1 MRCVNARHNNA
12 ISRDSRI
19 LISAINSLRHRTS
32 AWVDSGCECGDSLN
46 SGNGF
51 ECRCGRVV
59 FAWKQK
65 WKKKGS
71 RNDYIAGLSLA
82 NWSLVLL
89 FLDVRDWAL
98 LELASRSNRARAGS
112 VRLWE
117 HLSKNLAKVNLCHPA
132 GFCAGRP
139 AVDSSEATPPPSPAS
154 LAAWNASRALDAR
167 GFARWLAARVKVAQ
181 DLRLD

>member
-1 MRCVNARHNNA
+1 MRTTDFQINVQINVIRFLQTTVGVFPVNDRVRNAALRFIANTYEDACAVAMRCVNARHNNA

-32 AWVDSGCECGDSLN
+32 AWVDSGGKCGDSLN

-98 LELASRSNRARAGS
+98 LELASRSNRARA
-112 VRLWE
+112 E
-117 HLSKNLAKVNLCHPA
+117 
-132 GFCAGRP
+132 
-139 AVDSSEATPPPSPAS
+139 
-154 LAAWNASRALDAR
+154 
-167 GFARWLAARVKVAQ
+167 
-181 DLRLD
+181 